1 MSVPFQFPFV
11 SVDGTPYE
19 RGRAYGAAVPE
30 RVARSAEIYG
40 RALDGLGTGSD
51 FRHKLIDEFAMR
63 IEAFGAHYLQEI
75 RGIADGAEVPFEDV
89 VMINAR
95 TEIVSRARRL
105 VAGAQADAAVTSAP
119 AEPEDGCTG
128 AVILPGRSRNGRLL
142 HGQNWDWRSECI
154 DTGVVLRVCRDD
166 GPDIL
171 TFTEAGGLARSGLNG
186 AGIAITANYL
196 ECERDFRSTGVP
208 LALIRRKVLE
218 QNQFAEAVRT
228 VVSTPKSCA
237 NNIMLSTAEGF
248 AIDFEC
254 APDEAFP
261 VLPWN
266 DLIVHANHWI
276 SPAARAKLKDMG
288 VYNMPESYYRDWRV
302 ERLLEQG
309 GDQLDLDD
317 MKRAFFDDFG
327 TPFSVCRP
335 PRPNAVG
342 DLSATVAMIAM
353 EPASGFMDVLPMP
366 AMQRSFTRYALTG
379 EPMAAHGAA

>member
-1 MSVPFQFPFV
+1 MSTPSQFPFV

-19 RGRAYGAAVPE
+19 RGQAYGAAVPE

-40 RALDGLGTGSD
+40 RALDGLETGTD
-51 FRHKLIDEFAMR
+51 FRRKLIDEFAQR
-63 IEAFGAHYLQEI
+63 IEAYGAHYLQEM
-75 RGIADGAEVPFEDV
+75 RGIADGSGVPFEDV
-89 VMINAR
+89 VLINAR

-105 VAGAQADAAVTSAP
+105 AGQAPSPIPT
-119 AEPEDGCTG
+119 EPEDGCTA
-128 AVILPGRSRNGRLL
+128 AVILPNRSRNGQLL

-166 GPDIL
+166 GPDFL
-171 TFTEAGGLARSGLNG
+171 TFTEAGGLARSGLNA

-196 ECERDFRSTGVP
+196 ECERDYRSTGVP

-218 QNQFAEAVRT
+218 QSVFAEAIRT
-228 VVSTPKSCA
+228 VVATPKSCA
-237 NNIMLSTAEGF
+237 NNMMLSTAEGF
-248 AIDFEC
+248 AINFEC

-261 VLPWN
+261 VLPRN
-266 DLIVHANHWI
+266 DMIIHANHWI

-302 ERLLEQG
+302 ERLLEQAG
-309 GDQLDLDD
+309 GLLDLDD

-327 TPFSVCRP
+327 APFSVCRP
-335 PRPNAVG
+335 PRPNAAG

-353 EPASGFMDVLPMP
+353 EPARGFMDVAPMP
-366 AMQRSFTRYALTG
+366 AVQQSFTRYALTG
-379 EPMAAHGAA
+379 DPSTAREAA

>member
-1 MSVPFQFPFV
+1 MSTPSQFPFV

-40 RALDGLGTGSD
+40 RTLDGLETGTD
-51 FRHKLIDEFAMR
+51 FRRKLIDEFAQR
-63 IEAFGAHYLQEI
+63 IEAFGAHYLQEM
-75 RGIADGAEVPFEDV
+75 RGIADGSGVPFDDV
-89 VMINAR
+89 VLINAR

-105 VAGAQADAAVTSAP
+105 AGQAPSRAP
-119 AEPEDGCTG
+119 TEPEDGCTA
-128 AVILPGRSRNGRLL
+128 AVILPNRSRNGRLL

-154 DTGVVLRVCRDD
+154 DTGVVLRICRND
-166 GPDIL
+166 GPDFL
-171 TFTEAGGLARSGLNG
+171 TFTEAGGLARSGLNA

-196 ECERDFRSTGVP
+196 ECERDYRSTGVP

-218 QNQFAEAVRT
+218 QGVFAEAIRT
-228 VVSTPKSCA
+228 VVATPKSCA
-237 NNIMLSTAEGF
+237 NNMMLSTAEGF

-261 VLPWN
+261 VLPRN
-266 DLIVHANHWI
+266 DMIIHANHWI

-309 GDQLDLDD
+309 GNLLDLDD

-327 TPFSVCRP
+327 APFSVCRP
-335 PRPNAVG
+335 PRPNAAG
-342 DLSATVAMIAM
+342 DLSATVAMIVM
-353 EPASGFMDVLPMP
+353 EPARGFMDVAPMP
-366 AMQRSFTRYALTG
+366 AVQQSFTRYALTG
-379 EPMAAHGAA
+379 DPSAAREAA